1 MFTLFVVILAALLV
15 WAAVAFNLLIRDRN
29 RVAQAWSD
37 VDVQLLRR
45 HDLIPRLVEMVKG
58 YAGYE
63 RAVLSNIAEL
73 RGQSAA
79 ASPAAR
85 GEAEKTV
92 ASGVTKLVALAE
104 AYPDLKASDNFRD
117 LHNKLVDTENQIQF
131 ARRYYNGAVNLLN
144 NRIQRFPDLLIANTF
159 GFKLAEFFDLDD
171 PAAARAPGVALAMS
185 LVRALL
191 RLGALRLGRA
201 GRRAHPVLRRNRHR
215 AERWHAR
222 GARSHP
228 RARRGPEHP
237 PRHLPRLPDHLSPAT
252 AARSWS
258 ASSFESATRDG
269 QDEPWRTEPFGNGV
283 RVYLGSAS
291 VMLPHGEHT
300 YELVYRTDRQMGFFA
315 DHDELYWNVTGNGWD
330 FPIDRATARVVLPDR
345 HSGG

>member
-1 MFTLFVVILAALLV
+1 MLTIVVVILAALLI

-45 HDLIPRLVEMVKG
+45 HDLVPRLVEMVKG

-73 RGQSAA
+73 RGQSAS

-117 LHNKLVDTENQIQF
+117 LHNKLVDTENQIQY

-159 GFKLAEFFDLDD
+159 GFKLAEFFDLED
-171 PAAARAPGVALAMS
+171 PAAAKAPGVAL
-185 LVRALL
+185 
-191 RLGALRLGRA
+191 G
-201 GRRAHPVLRRNRHR
+201 
-215 AERWHAR
+215 
-222 GARSHP
+222 
-228 RARRGPEHP
+228 
-237 PRHLPRLPDHLSPAT
+237 
-252 AARSWS
+252 
-258 ASSFESATRDG
+258 
-269 QDEPWRTEPFGNGV
+269 
-283 RVYLGSAS
+283 
-291 VMLPHGEHT
+291 
-300 YELVYRTDRQMGFFA
+300 
-315 DHDELYWNVTGNGWD
+315 
-330 FPIDRATARVVLPDR
+330 
-345 HSGG
+345 

>member
-1 MFTLFVVILAALLV
+1 MFILVVVILAALLV

-73 RGQSAA
+73 RGQSAS

-159 GFKLAEFFDLDD
+159 GFKLAEFFDLED
-171 PAAARAPGVALAMS
+171 PAAAKAPGVAL
-185 LVRALL
+185 
-191 RLGALRLGRA
+191 G
-201 GRRAHPVLRRNRHR
+201 
-215 AERWHAR
+215 
-222 GARSHP
+222 
-228 RARRGPEHP
+228 
-237 PRHLPRLPDHLSPAT
+237 
-252 AARSWS
+252 
-258 ASSFESATRDG
+258 
-269 QDEPWRTEPFGNGV
+269 
-283 RVYLGSAS
+283 
-291 VMLPHGEHT
+291 
-300 YELVYRTDRQMGFFA
+300 
-315 DHDELYWNVTGNGWD
+315 
-330 FPIDRATARVVLPDR
+330 
-345 HSGG
+345 

>member
-1 MFTLFVVILAALLV
+1 MSTIVLVILAALFI

-73 RGQSAA
+73 RGQGGT

-92 ASGVTKLVALAE
+92 TSGVTKLVALAE
-104 AYPDLKASDNFRD
+104 AYPDLKASENFRD
-117 LHNKLVDTENQIQF
+117 LHNKLVDTENQIQY

-159 GFKLAEFFDLDD
+159 GFKLAEFFDLED
-171 PAAARAPGVALAMS
+171 PTAAKAPGVAL
-185 LVRALL
+185 
-191 RLGALRLGRA
+191 
-201 GRRAHPVLRRNRHR
+201 
-215 AERWHAR
+215 
-222 GARSHP
+222 
-228 RARRGPEHP
+228 
-237 PRHLPRLPDHLSPAT
+237 
-252 AARSWS
+252 
-258 ASSFESATRDG
+258 
-269 QDEPWRTEPFGNGV
+269 Q
-283 RVYLGSAS
+283 
-291 VMLPHGEHT
+291 
-300 YELVYRTDRQMGFFA
+300 
-315 DHDELYWNVTGNGWD
+315 
-330 FPIDRATARVVLPDR
+330 
-345 HSGG
+345 

>member
-1 MFTLFVVILAALLV
+1 MSTIVLVILVALLV

-73 RGQSAA
+73 RGQSAS

-117 LHNKLVDTENQIQF
+117 LHNKLVDTENQIQY

-159 GFKLAEFFDLDD
+159 GFKLAEFFDLED
-171 PAAARAPGVALAMS
+171 PAAAKAPGVAL
-185 LVRALL
+185 
-191 RLGALRLGRA
+191 G
-201 GRRAHPVLRRNRHR
+201 
-215 AERWHAR
+215 
-222 GARSHP
+222 
-228 RARRGPEHP
+228 
-237 PRHLPRLPDHLSPAT
+237 
-252 AARSWS
+252 
-258 ASSFESATRDG
+258 
-269 QDEPWRTEPFGNGV
+269 
-283 RVYLGSAS
+283 
-291 VMLPHGEHT
+291 
-300 YELVYRTDRQMGFFA
+300 
-315 DHDELYWNVTGNGWD
+315 
-330 FPIDRATARVVLPDR
+330 
-345 HSGG
+345 

>member
-1 MFTLFVVILAALLV
+1 MSTLFLVIIVALLV

-79 ASPAAR
+79 ASPSAR

-117 LHNKLVDTENQIQF
+117 LHNKLVDTENQIQY

-159 GFKLAEFFDLDD
+159 GFKLAEFFDLED
-171 PAAARAPGVALAMS
+171 PAAAKAPGVAL
-185 LVRALL
+185 
-191 RLGALRLGRA
+191 G
-201 GRRAHPVLRRNRHR
+201 
-215 AERWHAR
+215 
-222 GARSHP
+222 
-228 RARRGPEHP
+228 
-237 PRHLPRLPDHLSPAT
+237 
-252 AARSWS
+252 
-258 ASSFESATRDG
+258 
-269 QDEPWRTEPFGNGV
+269 
-283 RVYLGSAS
+283 
-291 VMLPHGEHT
+291 
-300 YELVYRTDRQMGFFA
+300 
-315 DHDELYWNVTGNGWD
+315 
-330 FPIDRATARVVLPDR
+330 
-345 HSGG
+345 